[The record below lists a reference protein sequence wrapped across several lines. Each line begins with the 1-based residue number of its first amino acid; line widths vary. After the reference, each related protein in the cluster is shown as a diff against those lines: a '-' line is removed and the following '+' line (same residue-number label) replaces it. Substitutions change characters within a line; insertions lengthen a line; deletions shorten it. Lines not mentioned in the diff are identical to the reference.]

1 MITLPK
7 LYFPLTSTPFQRDDT
22 YCEIPPSLPLQP
34 YIRCFWG
41 TKGIAQAD
49 PGQEHG
55 LLIPDTC
62 MDLIFDVNLTKQ
74 TVSACF
80 CAMDDQTFFSTS
92 QESSRD
98 QVFTFAIRFYA
109 WTACF
114 FVEDSLRG
122 TKNQFYSGDAFLPTL
137 YKPLFQ
143 KLPET
148 TSIAQ
153 RCAIAEALLIGFLE
167 RAPRD
172 RSLFLQAVNTILKHQ
187 GRATAADVSRDT
199 AVSSKTLQRLFEE
212 HMGLSPKSF
221 SSLVRYQSLWQEL
234 IRNPGISILDAV
246 DRFGYYDQAHLLN
259 DFKKRHLL
267 YPKEALEYAHRFR

>member
-1 MITLPK
+1 MKTLPK
-7 LYFPLTSTPFQRDDT
+7 IFYPITSTPFQQDDS
-22 YCEIPPSLPLQP
+22 YCEISPSLPLQP

-41 TKGIAQAD
+41 SKGVTQVA
-49 PGQEHG
+49 PRQEHG
-55 LLIPDTC
+55 LLIPDAC

-74 TVSACF
+74 TVDTCF
-80 CAMDDQTFFSTS
+80 CAMDEHSFLSTS
-92 QESSRD
+92 EGTPQD

-114 FVEDSLRG
+114 FVEDSLQG

-137 YKPLFQ
+137 YKPLLQ
-143 KLPET
+143 QLPET
-148 TSIAQ
+148 TSISQ
-153 RCAIAEALLIGFLE
+153 RCAIAEKLLLCFLE
-167 RAPRD
+167 HVPRD
-172 RSLFLQAVNTILKHQ
+172 RSLFLQAVYAILKNQ
-187 GRATAADVSRDT
+187 GRATMVDVSRDT
-199 AVSSKTLQRLFEE
+199 ALSSKTLQRLLGEN
-212 HMGLSPKSF
+212 MGLSPKSF